1 MKTILT
7 LILLASSYIVNAAEP
22 TQELQIQNEQ
32 VIKPEIERRDIVIPK
47 IDTENFEIG
56 AYTGQYNMEDF
67 GANSVTGFRVT
78 YHITERAFIE
88 GVFGST
94 EISDTTFRS
103 ILPGG
108 LFPNEVEPLEYN
120 YVIVG
125 YNLFPGEFF
134 PWEGVAWTSSFY
146 VVAGAGNTRF
156 INQDHSTTILGG
168 GFRILPKDWMAIHM
182 DARRHSF
189 ESSITGTTKVIS
201 NLEITLGLSIYF

>member
-1 MKTILT
+1 MKTILS
-7 LILLASSYIVNAAEP
+7 ILLLSISSIASAAES
-22 TQELQIQNEQ
+22 TRGLETQNEQ
-32 VIKPEIERRDIVIPK
+32 VVKPEIERRVINIPK

-67 GANSVTGFRVT
+67 GSNSVSGFRLT

-88 GVFGST
+88 GAFGST
-94 EISDTTFRS
+94 ELSDTTYRK

-108 LFPNEVEPLEYN
+108 LFPNETEVLEYN
-120 YVIVG
+120 YVVIG

-134 PWEGVAWTSSFY
+134 PFEGVAWTSSFY
-146 VVAGAGNTRF
+146 IVAGAGNTNF
-156 INQDHSTTILGG
+156 VNKDHSTNILGA
-168 GFRILPKDWMAIHM
+168 GFRILPKDWLAIHM

-189 ESSITGTTKVIS
+189 ESDITGTTKVIN

>member
-22 TQELQIQNEQ
+22 ARELQIQNEQ

-67 GANSVTGFRVT
+67 GANSVSGFRVT

-146 VVAGAGNTRF
+146 VVAGAGNTTF

-168 GFRILPKDWMAIHM
+168 GFRILPKDWIAIHM
-182 DARRHSF
+182 DARRHTF

>member
-1 MKTILT
+1 MKTILSL
-7 LILLASSYIVNAAEP
+7 LILSISSLANAAEP
-22 TQELQIQNEQ
+22 ERELQTQNEQ

-67 GANSVTGFRVT
+67 GANTVTGFRVT

-88 GVFGST
+88 GAFGST

-108 LFPNEVEPLEYN
+108 LFPNEIEPLEYN

-146 VVAGAGNTRF
+146 VVAGAGNTTF
-156 INQDHSTTILGG
+156 VNQDHSTAILGG

-189 ESSITGTTKVIS
+189 ESSITGTTKVIN